1 MLWHNNGETIMDEFE
16 AFDDSNAINEEEY
29 YLVTTMMET
38 NTFIKRY
45 GCDLFVSELDDS
57 VKDDLYH
64 ALARER
70 AAC

>member
-1 MLWHNNGETIMDEFE
+1 MNEFD

-29 YLVTTMMET
+29 YFETTMMET
-38 NTFIKRY
+38 NAFIKRY

-64 ALARER
+64 ALAKER
-70 AAC
+70 GI

>member
-1 MLWHNNGETIMDEFE
+1 MDDFE

-29 YLVTTMMET
+29 YVVTTMMET

-45 GCDLFVSELDDS
+45 GCDLFVSELDAS

-64 ALARER
+64 ALAKER
-70 AAC
+70 GI

>member
-1 MLWHNNGETIMDEFE
+1 MQDFKEIIMEE
-16 AFDDSNAINEEEY
+16 YERFDDSDSLDTEEY
-29 YLVTTMMET
+29 YVVTTMMET

-45 GCDLFVSELDDS
+45 GCDLFVSELEDN

-70 AAC
+70 ASC

>member
-1 MLWHNNGETIMDEFE
+1 MDEFE

-29 YLVTTMMET
+29 YFVTTMNET

-45 GCDLFVSELDDS
+45 GCDLFVSELEDN

-70 AAC
+70 ASC

>member
-1 MLWHNNGETIMDEFE
+1 MYSSQDFE

-29 YLVTTMMET
+29 YFDTTMMET

-45 GCDLFVSELDDS
+45 GCDLFVSELEDN

-64 ALARER
+64 ALAKER
-70 AAC
+70 F

>member
-1 MLWHNNGETIMDEFE
+1 MCLSQDFE

-29 YLVTTMMET
+29 YFSTTMMET

-45 GCDLFVSELDDS
+45 GCDLFVSELEDS

-70 AAC
+70 M

>member
-1 MLWHNNGETIMDEFE
+1 MENMQDFKEIIMDEYVRE
-16 AFDDSNAINEEEY
+16 DESDAFNTEEY
-29 YLVTTMMET
+29 YVVTTMMET

-64 ALARER
+64 ALAKER
-70 AAC
+70 M

>member
-1 MLWHNNGETIMDEFE
+1 MQDFKEYMMDEFE

-29 YLVTTMMET
+29 YVHMTMMET

-45 GCDLFVSELDDS
+45 GCDLFVSELEDN

-64 ALARER
+64 ALAKER
-70 AAC
+70 GI

>member
-1 MLWHNNGETIMDEFE
+1 MCLSQDFE

-29 YLVTTMMET
+29 YFETTMMET

-45 GCDLFVSELDDS
+45 GCDLFVSELEDN

-64 ALARER
+64 ALVRER
-70 AAC
+70 FS